1 MTVALAIGSVWLAQ
15 AGYSATFADAWER
28 WKKVDALWSQPASK
42 PQKPAAVPHLKTAS
56 GLVFAARWSDACRE
70 LDEAQALLQGQ
81 KVAPEQAVILRFQPP
96 VAEPGKTAR
105 LVVAWA
111 YRPASDQSFRLR
123 IGNRELMIHPGRPLT
138 LDVLP
143 QRLEPELTQNPEL
156 GVPLAAQVGETT
168 RTVYLSVIKSPRTR
182 INALLKSA
190 NPMAQALGR
199 KALTLLESRVPA
211 DSTVSILS
219 AIGLGEE
226 FEIGRAKLANLSQIP
241 FARQGETSLQ
251 ASIPKST
258 TTVAVIALSGFG
270 GEAGFFD
277 NFAQG
282 AAPAEALRRSWM
294 FVGASATDSAVSDAL
309 AWLRTKVGKRVDRY
323 FVLGYSRAS
332 GQGLAA
338 MALPKKPSAVGLL
351 SPASTSVPKSWMEVP
366 LFLAVGKQDAAR
378 VYLPILSIHRELQ
391 DRKDVRLLE
400 VDECEHLMLPNEAI
414 RAVFEFFDGFVKPPS
429 AP

>member
-1 MTVALAIGSVWLAQ
+1 MTAALALGSVWLAQ
-15 AGYSATFADAWER
+15 AGYSATFADVWER
-28 WKKVDALWSQPASK
+28 WKKVDAVWSQPSSK
-42 PQKPAAVPHLKTAS
+42 PLKSSAVPHLKTAS
-56 GLVFAARWSDACRE
+56 GLIFGARWSEACRV
-70 LDEAQALLQGQ
+70 LDEALALLQGQ
-81 KVAPEQAVILRFQPP
+81 KVRAEQAVILRFQPP
-96 VAEPGKTAR
+96 VSEPGKPAR

-111 YRPASDQSFRLR
+111 YRPVSDQSFRLK
-123 IGNRELMIHPGRPLT
+123 IGNRELLIQPGRPLT
-138 LDVLP
+138 LEVMP

-168 RTVYLSVIKSPRTR
+168 RTVYLSVIKSPRAR
-182 INALLKSA
+182 IAALLQST

-199 KALTLLESRVPA
+199 KALTVLESPVPS
-211 DSTVSILS
+211 DSTVSVLS

-226 FEIGRAKLANLSQIP
+226 FANGRAKLPNLSQIP

-251 ASIPKST
+251 ASIPKSSSN
-258 TTVAVIALSGFG
+258 VAVIALSGFA

-282 AAPAEALRRSWM
+282 AGPAEALKRGWM
-294 FVGASATDSAVSDAL
+294 FIGASSGDTSVKDAL
-309 AWLRTKVGKRVDRY
+309 TWARTKLGKRIDRY

-338 MALPKKPSAVGLL
+338 MALPGKPSAVALL
-351 SPASTSVPKSWMEVP
+351 SPASTSVPKTWMEVP
-366 LFLAVGKQDAAR
+366 LFFAVGKQDAAR

-391 DRKDVRLLE
+391 ERKDVRLLE
-400 VDECEHLMLPNEAI
+400 VDDCEHLMLPNEAI
-414 RAVFEFFDGFVKPPS
+414 RAAFEFFDGFAKPPL